1 MLKRKGG
8 LVLVFAPSVVN
19 ARVVQKPS
27 GAEALLL
34 RAFPVTV
41 TGVQGCFGS
50 LGAYWIPYSLCVSP
64 HMIL

>member
-1 MLKRKGG
+1 MLI
-8 LVLVFAPSVVN
+8 FAASVEN

-41 TGVQGCFGS
+41 TGVQGWFES
-50 LGAYWIPYSLCVSP
+50 LAA
-64 HMIL
+64 